1 MINWYISLYLGIILL
16 LYLFPYIGSYPSI
29 REYSR
34 SHMGYCGLSS
44 GTNLL
49 LSRLISG
56 ELLVF
61 AIISVT
67 SFGILGGIGFTLMVL
82 ASLLLYILTI
92 YKLKKNKE
100 EHGVLELL
108 RKQTDKAGY
117 RYHMIMLVVINFG
130 NMLLQ
135 LVCLKY
141 LLGYHFIQSSFLI
154 VFFVSI
160 FAFAYAGLGGFEALN
175 KSAKPQVFI
184 VFFSTAVIT
193 ISVFLENGLAV
204 TYQDMINI
212 PFNSLSFQDAAILFA
227 TGLIILTS
235 QYLMDYSLWHTVY
248 QLRPQRQYPIL
259 LLTMVCLMA
268 IPLGYSALAIYSVS
282 QGIPID
288 VNIILILEQN
298 HFLLLINLYIITV
311 FIAVISSFA
320 NQLFSTV
327 ILFLNFKEQEHMVHN
342 GQIKHGYLFSATSI
356 IFISMLF
363 FMLQNLA
370 LGKLL
375 IILGIIYTSMVIPFI
390 HTIFRSSPPNRWI
403 DYIGLLSLMIGI
415 VLWILKGFYYI
426 PLICLALGVLM
437 QMSVLFIS
445 KIRKEITKTQ

>member
-16 LYLFPYIGSYPSI
+16 LYLFPYIGSFPSI
-29 REYSR
+29 REYSQSQMR
-34 SHMGYCGLSS
+34 YGGLGS

-49 LSRLISG
+49 LSRLVSG

-61 AIISVT
+61 AMISVI
-67 SFGILGGIGFTLMVL
+67 SFGILGGIAFALMVVT
-82 ASLLLYILTI
+82 SLLIYILTI
-92 YKLKKNKE
+92 HKLKKNKE
-100 EHGVLELL
+100 EHGILELL
-108 RKQTDKAGY
+108 RKQTDKFGY
-117 RYHMIMLVVINFG
+117 KYHIIVLVGVNFG
-130 NMLLQ
+130 NMILQ
-135 LVCLKY
+135 LASLKF
-141 LLGYHFIQSSFLI
+141 LLGYYFLQSSFLI

-212 PFNSLSFQDAAILFA
+212 PFNSLSIQNAVILFT

-248 QLRPQRQYPIL
+248 QLRPQRQNPIL
-259 LLTMVCLMA
+259 LLTMFCLMA
-268 IPLGYSALAIYSVS
+268 IPLGYSALAIYGLS
-282 QGIPID
+282 QGMPLD
-288 VNIILILEQN
+288 GNLILVLEEN
-298 HFLLLINLYIITV
+298 HSLFLINLYIITV

-327 ILFLNFKEQEHMVHN
+327 ILYLNSREQEQMAQN
-342 GQIKHGYLFSATSI
+342 EQIKHGYLFSAMIVIFVSI
-356 IFISMLF
+356 TF
-363 FMLQNLA
+363 FVLQNLS
-370 LGKLL
+370 L
-375 IILGIIYTSMVIPFI
+375 IKILITLGIIYTSMVIPFI
-390 HTIFRSSPPNRWI
+390 HTLFRSSPGARWT

-415 VLWILKGFYYI
+415 VLWLFKGFYYI
-426 PLICLALGVLM
+426 PFICLALGMLI
-437 QMSVLFIS
+437 QMGVLFFN
-445 KIRKEITKTQ
+445 KIHQEITKRE

>member
-1 MINWYISLYLGIILL
+1 
-16 LYLFPYIGSYPSI
+16 
-29 REYSR
+29 
-34 SHMGYCGLSS
+34 MGYGGLSS

-49 LSRLISG
+49 LSRFISG

-61 AIISVT
+61 AMISVT

-100 EHGVLELL
+100 DHGVLELL
-108 RKQTDKAGY
+108 RRQTDKAGY
-117 RYHMIMLVVINFG
+117 KYHMVILVGINFG

-135 LVCLKY
+135 LACLKY
-141 LLGYHFIQSSFLI
+141 LLGYHFLQSSFLI

-160 FAFAYAGLGGFEALN
+160 FAFAYAGLGGYDALN

-193 ISVFLENGLAV
+193 ISVFVENGLAV

-212 PFNSLSFQDAAILFA
+212 PLNTFSFQDGAILFM

-248 QLRPQRQYPIL
+248 NLRPQRQYPIL

-268 IPLGYSALAIYSVS
+268 IPLGYSALSIYSVS

-288 VNIILILEQN
+288 VNIIIILEES
-298 HFLLLINLYIITV
+298 HSLLLINLYIITV
-311 FIAVISSFA
+311 FIAVISTFS

-327 ILFLNFKEQEHMVHN
+327 ILFLNFKEQEHMVQN
-342 GQIKHGYLFSATSI
+342 GQIKHGYLFSAVSVVL
-356 IFISMLF
+356 IFMLF
-363 FMLQNLA
+363 FMLQNLS

-403 DYIGLLSLMIGI
+403 DYIGLFSLMVGI
-415 VLWILKGFYYI
+415 VLWVVKGFYYI
-426 PLICLALGVLM
+426 PLICLALGILI
-437 QMSVLFIS
+437 QMGVLFLG
-445 KIRKEITKTQ
+445 KIGKEITKTQ

>member
-16 LYLFPYIGSYPSI
+16 LYLFPYIGSFPSI

-34 SHMGYCGLSS
+34 GHMGYGGLSS

-61 AIISVT
+61 AMISVT
-67 SFGILGGIGFTLMVL
+67 SFGILGGTGFTLMVL

-100 EHGVLELL
+100 EDGVLELL

-117 RYHMIMLVVINFG
+117 RYHVMILALVNFG
-130 NMLLQ
+130 NMILQ
-135 LVCLKY
+135 LACLKY
-141 LLGYHFIQSSFLI
+141 LLGYYFIQSSFLI

-204 TYQDMINI
+204 TYQDMIDI
-212 PFNSLSFQDAAILFA
+212 SFLSLSFQDAAILFM
-227 TGLIILTS
+227 TGLVILAS

-259 LLTMVCLMA
+259 LLTMICLMA
-268 IPLGYSALAIYSVS
+268 IPLGYSALAIYSLS
-282 QGIPID
+282 QGMPID
-288 VNIILILEQN
+288 ANLILILEQN
-298 HFLLLINLYIITV
+298 YSLLLINLYIITV

-327 ILFLNFKEQEHMVHN
+327 ILFLNCKEQEHMVQN
-342 GQIKHGYLFSATSI
+342 VPIKDGYLFSAISVIIISI
-356 IFISMLF
+356 SF
-363 FMLQNLA
+363 FLLQNLP
-370 LGKLL
+370 LIKLL
-375 IILGIIYTSMVIPFI
+375 ILLGIIYTSMVVPFI
-390 HTIFRSSPPNRWI
+390 YTLFRSSPPNRWI
-403 DYIGLLSLMIGI
+403 DYIGLFSLMVGI
-415 VLWILKGFYYI
+415 VLWLVKGFYYI
-426 PLICLALGVLM
+426 PLICLALGILI
-437 QMSVLFIS
+437 QMGLLFFI
-445 KIRKEITKTQ
+445 KIGKEITKTQ